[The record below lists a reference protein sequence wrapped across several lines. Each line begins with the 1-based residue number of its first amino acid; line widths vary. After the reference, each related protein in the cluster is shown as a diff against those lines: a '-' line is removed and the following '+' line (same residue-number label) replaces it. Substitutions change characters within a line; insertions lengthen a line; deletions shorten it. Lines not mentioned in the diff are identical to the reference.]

1 MIILTGHGEDYAYF
15 VPDIGDTIYDLVW
28 HLDHYE
34 CDKRIVNKISIDGA
48 DIIIWFKSLC
58 VGRSLKAINKLWFM
72 TEKEA
77 INACNKYK
85 KELQIK
91 GKCKI

>member
-1 MIILTGHGEDYAYF
+1 MIILAGYGEGYAYF

-34 CDKRIVNKISIDGA
+34 YVKRIVNKISIDG
-48 DIIIWFKSLC
+48 DDTIIWFKSLC

-85 KELQIK
+85 KIYRQK
-91 GKCKI
+91 GDM

>member
-1 MIILTGHGEDYAYF
+1 MANFDNQFIL
-15 VPDIGDTIYDLVW
+15 
-28 HLDHYE
+28 
-34 CDKRIVNKISIDGA
+34 KRIVNKISIDG
-48 DIIIWFKSLC
+48 DDTIIWFKSLC

-85 KELQIK
+85 KIYR
-91 GKCKI
+91 

>member
-1 MIILTGHGEDYAYF
+1 MTILAGYGEDYTYF

-28 HLDHYE
+28 HSHHYE
-34 CDKRIVNKISIDGA
+34 YVKRIVNKISIDG
-48 DIIIWFKSLC
+48 DDTIIWFKSSYL
-58 VGRSLKAINKLWFM
+58 GRSLKAINKLWFM

-85 KELQIK
+85 KIYRQK
-91 GKCKI
+91 GDM

>member
-1 MIILTGHGEDYAYF
+1 MIILAGYGEDYAYF

-28 HLDHYE
+28 HSDHYE
-34 CDKRIVNKISIDGA
+34 YAKRIVNQISIDG
-48 DIIIWFKSLC
+48 DDTIIWFKSLC
-58 VGRSLKAINKLWFM
+58 VGRSLKVINKLWFM

-85 KELQIK
+85 KIYRQK
-91 GKCKI
+91 GDM

>member
-1 MIILTGHGEDYAYF
+1 MTILAGYDEDYTYF
-15 VPDIGDTIYDLVW
+15 VPDIGDIIYDLVW

-34 CDKRIVNKISIDGA
+34 YVKRIVNKISIDG
-48 DIIIWFKSLC
+48 DDVIIWFESSYF
-58 VGRSLKAINKLWFM
+58 GRSLNVINKLWFT

-85 KELQIK
+85 KIYR
-91 GKCKI
+91 